1 MTVAQAAWNLGM
13 QGTVLR
19 RWVRESSADMS
30 EAFPGQVQ
38 MKLEQAE
45 LARLRRAVI
54 KLKTE
59 RDIFEKAVTY
69 FSKEAR

>member
-1 MTVAQAAWNLGM
+1 VTVAQAAWNFGM

-19 RWVRESSADMS
+19 RWVREPAADMS
-30 EAFPGQVQ
+30 ETFPGQVQ

-54 KLKTE
+54 KLETE
-59 RDIFEKAVTY
+59 REIFEKAVTY

>member
-1 MTVAQAAWNLGM
+1 MTVAQAG
-13 QGTVLR
+13 VCR
-19 RWVRESSADMS
+19 RYVGGL
-30 EAFPGQVQ
+30 PGQVQ

>member
-1 MTVAQAAWNLGM
+1 
-13 QGTVLR
+13 
-19 RWVRESSADMS
+19 MS
-30 EAFPGQVQ
+30 ETFPGQVQ

-54 KLKTE
+54 KLETE
-59 RDIFEKAVTY
+59 REIFEKAVTY

>member
-1 MTVAQAAWNLGM
+1 MTVAQATRDFGM

-19 RWVRESSADMS
+19 RWVRESAADMS

-45 LARLRRAVI
+45 LARLRVQ
-54 KLKTE
+54 
-59 RDIFEKAVTY
+59 
-69 FSKEAR
+69 SSS

>member
-1 MTVAQAAWNLGM
+1 MTVAQAAWNFGM

-19 RWVRESSADMS
+19 RWVRESAADMS

>member
-1 MTVAQAAWNLGM
+1 MTVAQAAWNFGM

-19 RWVRESSADMS
+19 RWVREPAADMS
-30 EAFPGQVQ
+30 ETFPGQVQ

-59 RDIFEKAVTY
+59 REIFEKAVTY

>member
-1 MTVAQAAWNLGM
+1 M

-19 RWVRESSADMS
+19 RWVREPAADMS
-30 EAFPGQVQ
+30 ETFPGQVQ

-54 KLKTE
+54 KLETE
-59 RDIFEKAVTY
+59 REIFEKAVTY